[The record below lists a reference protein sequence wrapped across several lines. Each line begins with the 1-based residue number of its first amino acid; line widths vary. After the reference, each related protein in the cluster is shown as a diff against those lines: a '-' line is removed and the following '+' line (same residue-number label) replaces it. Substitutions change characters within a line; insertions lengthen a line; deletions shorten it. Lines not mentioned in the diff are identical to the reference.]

1 MTEVKRA
8 LSLKDHIISTLE
20 QGITLEMR
28 KTRVGAELVV
38 TDILSI
44 EEYSDEKIVLA
55 THKGRIII
63 HGTGLLISVFE
74 KRCVEVFGRIE
85 RFEMGY
91 GRT

>member
-1 MTEVKRA
+1 MTDVKKVR
-8 LSLKDHIISTLE
+8 SIRDHIIGSSTD
-20 QGITLEMR
+20 GITLEMR
-28 KTRVGAELVV
+28 KTRIGAELVV

-44 EEYSDEKIVLA
+44 EEFSDERIVMA

-63 HGTGLLISVFE
+63 HGTGLMISVFE